1 MRSGRPLQR
10 AGPVRTVQNLWFV
23 RKFGR
28 CREQR
33 KPERVRM
40 GALTDF
46 TCILLCMRLE
56 WFLALRYFSRAEGQ
70 REGRSFVRFITYVA
84 VGGVTVGVAALIL
97 ALGIVRGFSQEIEG
111 KLMEVGAHLRVTSY
125 MDEPL
130 GEADTL
136 RAQLEGYETVS
147 EVRAVVEE
155 VVIARAG
162 PRAIEGLVVVGTDA
176 LPAAVRRSTAH
187 PERSTPNG
195 VLPSVSIAERFGLE
209 PGNRLTLFALDR
221 EGEGAAALQPR
232 VQQYNVNDTYATSL
246 DFIDDTFLFME
257 LDESR
262 RLLEL
267 SDDQVSRFELTL
279 HRVEDIESTAETL
292 REDLSFPAA
301 VRTVYQQYAGLFAWI
316 NLQQNIIPL
325 VISTIVIVAA
335 FNIVGTLL
343 MMMLEKTREIGVLM
357 SMGLSARGVQR
368 VFLVLGAVIGC
379 TGSLLGSAL
388 AVTAGWIQQ
397 TYGVIPLPAEAYYMD
412 TAPMALQATDVLLVT
427 SVAIVLCLLAAYL
440 PARVASR
447 IDPVR
452 VIRFT

>member
-1 MRSGRPLQR
+1 
-10 AGPVRTVQNLWFV
+10 
-23 RKFGR
+23 
-28 CREQR
+28 
-33 KPERVRM
+33 
-40 GALTDF
+40 
-46 TCILLCMRLE
+46 MRLE
-56 WFLALRYFSRAEGQ
+56 WFLALRYFARAEGQ

-111 KLMEVGAHLRVTSY
+111 KLMEVGAHLQVVSY

-130 GEADTL
+130 EDADSL
-136 RAQLEGYETVS
+136 RAQLQEYETVRD
-147 EVRAVVEE
+147 VRAVVEE
-155 VVIARAG
+155 VAIARAG
-162 PRAIEGLVVVGTDA
+162 PQAIEGLVVVGTDA
-176 LPAAVRRSTAH
+176 LPAAVRRSTTH
-187 PERSTPNG
+187 PDSVSSDAAMPGG
-195 VLPSVSIAERFGLE
+195 VLLSTSIASRFGLE
-209 PGNRLTLFALDR
+209 RNDRLTLFALDR
-221 EGEGAAALQPR
+221 EGGEATALQPR
-232 VQQYNVNDTYATSL
+232 VRQFEVFDTYATSL
-246 DFIDDTFLFME
+246 DFIDDTFLFMG
-257 LDESR
+257 LDEAR

-267 SDDQVSRFELTL
+267 SDNQVSRFELTL
-279 HRVEDIESTAETL
+279 HDIDTIEPTAETL

-357 SMGLSARGVQR
+357 SMGLSARGIQR
-368 VFLVLGAVIGC
+368 VFLVLGAFIGC
-379 TGSLLGSAL
+379 TGSLLGSVV
-388 AVTAGWIQQ
+388 AVGAGWIQQ

-412 TAPMALQATDVLLVT
+412 TAPMALQATDVVIVT
-427 SVAIVLCLLAAYL
+427 SVAILLCVLAAYL

>member
-1 MRSGRPLQR
+1 MQ
-10 AGPVRTVQNLWFV
+10 
-23 RKFGR
+23 
-28 CREQR
+28 
-33 KPERVRM
+33 
-40 GALTDF
+40 
-46 TCILLCMRLE
+46 LE
-56 WFLALRYFSRAEGQ
+56 WFLALRYFARAEGQ

-84 VGGVTVGVAALIL
+84 VGGVAVGVAALIL

-111 KLMEVGAHLRVTSY
+111 KLMEVGAHLRVVSY
-125 MDEPL
+125 TDDPL
-130 GEADTL
+130 SNAASLQD
-136 RAQLEGYETVS
+136 QLESYDAVRTVKPVA
-147 EVRAVVEE
+147 EG

-162 PRAIEGLVVVGTDA
+162 ADAIEGLVVQGTNT
-176 LPAAVRRSTAH
+176 LPAAVRRSTAQPDRAR
-187 PERSTPNG
+187 PEG
-195 VLPSVSIAERFGLE
+195 VLLSTSIAERFGTG
-209 PGNRLTLFALDR
+209 PGERLTLFALDR
-221 EGEGAAALQPR
+221 QAQGGVALQPR
-232 VQQYNVNDTYATSL
+232 VQQYTIDATYTTSL
-246 DFIDDTFLFME
+246 DFIDNTVLFMGLTE
-257 LDESR
+257 AR
-262 RLLEL
+262 GLLEL
-267 SDDQVSRFELTL
+267 SENQVSRFELTL
-279 HRVEDIESTAETL
+279 HDVNAIESTAETM

-379 TGSLLGSAL
+379 TGSAIGGAL
-388 AVTAGWIQQ
+388 AVGAGWVQQ
-397 TYGVIPLPAEAYYMD
+397 TYGVIPLPADAYYMD
-412 TAPMALQATDVLLVT
+412 TAPMALYASDVLLVT
-427 SVAIVLCLLAAYL
+427 SVAIVLCIAAAYL

>member
-1 MRSGRPLQR
+1 
-10 AGPVRTVQNLWFV
+10 
-23 RKFGR
+23 
-28 CREQR
+28 
-33 KPERVRM
+33 
-40 GALTDF
+40 
-46 TCILLCMRLE
+46 MRLE
-56 WFLALRYFSRAEGQ
+56 WFLALRYFARAEGQ

-111 KLMEVGAHLRVTSY
+111 KLMEVGAHLRVVSY

-130 GEADTL
+130 DNADTL
-136 RAQLEGYETVS
+136 RTQLEEHEAVR
-147 EVRAVVEE
+147 EVRAVVED
-155 VVIARAG
+155 VAIARAG
-162 PRAIEGLVVVGTDA
+162 PQSIEGLVVLGTDA
-176 LPAAVRRSTAH
+176 LPAAVRQSTAH
-187 PERSTPNG
+187 PDRTVPDG
-195 VLPSVSIAERFGLE
+195 VLLSQSIADRFGLK
-209 PGNRLTLFALDR
+209 PGGRLTLFALDR
-221 EGEGAAALQPR
+221 DGGEAALQPR
-232 VQQYNVNDTYATSL
+232 VQQYDVNDTYATSL

-257 LDESR
+257 LSEAR
-262 RLLEL
+262 ALLEL
-267 SDDQVSRFELTL
+267 SDTQVSRFELTL
-279 HRVEDIESTAETL
+279 HDVNAIESTAETL

-357 SMGLSARGVQR
+357 SMGLSAHGVQR

-379 TGSLLGSAL
+379 TGSVFGSTL
-388 AVTAGWIQQ
+388 AVAAGWLQQ

-427 SVAIVLCLLAAYL
+427 SVAIILCLLAAYV

>member
-1 MRSGRPLQR
+1 MQ
-10 AGPVRTVQNLWFV
+10 
-23 RKFGR
+23 
-28 CREQR
+28 
-33 KPERVRM
+33 
-40 GALTDF
+40 
-46 TCILLCMRLE
+46 LE
-56 WFLALRYFSRAEGQ
+56 WFLALRYFARAEGQ

-84 VGGVTVGVAALIL
+84 VGGVAVGVAALIL

-111 KLMEVGAHLRVTSY
+111 KLMEVGAHLRVVSY
-125 MDEPL
+125 TDDPL
-130 GEADTL
+130 SDAAALQD
-136 RAQLEGYETVS
+136 QLEGYEAVRTVTPIA
-147 EVRAVVEE
+147 EG

-162 PRAIEGLVVVGTDA
+162 ADAIEGLVVQGTDA
-176 LPAAVRRSTAH
+176 LPRVVRKSTTS
-187 PERSTPNG
+187 PSREVPQGVVVSTT
-195 VLPSVSIAERFGLE
+195 IAERFDTS
-209 PGNRLTLFALDR
+209 PGERLTLFALDR
-221 EGEGAAALQPR
+221 KAEGALVLQPR
-232 VQQYNVNDTYATSL
+232 VKQYVIDDTYATAL
-246 DFIDDTFLFME
+246 DFVDNTVLFMGLSE
-257 LDESR
+257 AR

-267 SDDQVSRFELTL
+267 SENEVSRFELQL

-292 REDLSFPAA
+292 RNDLAFPAA

-379 TGSLLGSAL
+379 TGSLIGGTL
-388 AVTAGWIQQ
+388 AVGAGWIQQ
-397 TYGVIPLPAEAYYMD
+397 TYGVIPLPADAYYMD
-412 TAPMALQATDVLLVT
+412 TAPMALYGSDVLLVT
-427 SVAIVLCLLAAYL
+427 GVAIVLCLGAAYL

>member
-1 MRSGRPLQR
+1 
-10 AGPVRTVQNLWFV
+10 
-23 RKFGR
+23 
-28 CREQR
+28 
-33 KPERVRM
+33 
-40 GALTDF
+40 
-46 TCILLCMRLE
+46 MRLE
-56 WFLALRYFSRAEGQ
+56 WFLALRYFARAEGQ

-84 VGGVTVGVAALIL
+84 VGGVTIGVAALIL

-111 KLMEVGAHLRVTSY
+111 KLMEVGAHLRVVSY

-130 GEADTL
+130 DDADTL
-136 RAQLEGYETVS
+136 RVQLEGYESVR
-147 EVRAVVEE
+147 EVRAVVED
-155 VVIARAG
+155 VAIARAG
-162 PRAIEGLVVVGTDA
+162 PQSIEGLVVLGTDA

-187 PERSTPNG
+187 PDQTVPEG
-195 VLPSVSIAERFGLE
+195 VLLSQSIADRFGLE
-209 PGNRLTLFALDR
+209 PGGRLTLFALDR
-221 EGEGAAALQPR
+221 DGGRAALQPR
-232 VQQYNVNDTYATSL
+232 VQQYDVNDTYSTSL

-257 LDESR
+257 LSEARS
-262 RLLEL
+262 LLEL
-267 SDDQVSRFELTL
+267 SDSQVSRFELTL
-279 HRVEDIESTAETL
+279 HDVSAIESTAQTL
-292 REDLSFPAA
+292 REELSFPAA

-379 TGSLLGSAL
+379 TGSLLGSVV
-388 AVTAGWIQQ
+388 AVGAGWIQQ

-427 SVAIVLCLLAAYL
+427 SVAIALCLLAAYV